1 MLYKKNFVLIF
12 MVLFFIFSATN
23 AVSDDVF
30 GKAWEQIVPGN
41 DQIFDRDIEPM
52 CSGLPG
58 TYPVFSFFVKRGNS
72 PFTVVWFDGGGIG
85 YNPINVLYE
94 PSRTF
99 QPEVDEYV
107 NADGNIVAGDLQ
119 GGESVAGGI
128 FNTDNPENPFYG
140 WNIIYVP
147 YCSGDLYWGSS
158 EVAYPDIMGAY
169 PTETIT
175 VNHHGAD
182 NMFSVLKWMKGN
194 IKDPARLFVSGS
206 SGGSYGILAAFP
218 YLEKMY
224 PKAKMTVLSD
234 AGIGAVDNDSGFL
247 QIAMPTWGVD
257 PDLLDFIPELG
268 SPFYMTTI
276 VDMMS
281 TFADVYPDINF
292 GQYTTAWDATQVMFY
307 NMSKYPM
314 EPEYW
319 GAWESEFCAWNSIMS
334 NFTAQ
339 LADKPNYR
347 YYIGPGIDHMI
358 LQFDR
363 MYTETSDGIAFVDW
377 LREMVWRSHE
387 RQSYDGHM
395 WLNVGCDECPPLMP
409 CE

>member
-12 MVLFFIFSATN
+12 MSLFFIVSATN
-23 AVSDDVF
+23 AISDVSSDTP
-30 GKAWEQIVPGN
+30 WEQIYPGN
-41 DQIFDRDIEPM
+41 GQVFDRDIEPT

-58 TYPVFSFFVKRGNS
+58 TDPTFSFFVKGGDS

-85 YNPINVLYE
+85 YNPINVLYN
-94 PSRTF
+94 RTF

-107 NADGNIVAGDLQ
+107 DQDGNIVAGDLQ
-119 GGESVAGGI
+119 GVESVAGGI
-128 FNTDNPENPFYG
+128 FSTDNPDNPFYG

-147 YCSGDLYWGSS
+147 YCSGDLHWGSS
-158 EVAYPDIMGAY
+158 EVAYPDVLGMY
-169 PTETIT
+169 PG
-175 VNHHGAD
+175 VNAIPVKHHGAD
-182 NMFSVLKWMKGN
+182 NMFSVLKWMGEN
-194 IKDPARLFVSGS
+194 LKDPVRLFVSGS

-218 YLEKMY
+218 YLEQMY
-224 PKAKMTVLSD
+224 PMAKMTVLSD

-281 TFADVYPDINF
+281 TFADVYPDIKF
-292 GQYTTAWDATQVMFY
+292 GQYTTAWDAVQVMFY

-314 EPEYW
+314 DYTQWE
-319 GAWESEFCAWNSIMS
+319 AWPSQFCAWNTIMS
-334 NFTAQ
+334 DVTTQ

-347 YYIGPGIDHMI
+347 YYIGPGTDHMI
-358 LQFDR
+358 LQFDK
-363 MYTETSDGIAFVDW
+363 MYDETAAGIDFVDW
-377 LREMVWRSHE
+377 LQEMVMRSHK
-387 RQSYDGHM
+387 RQSYDGIM
-395 WLNVGCDECPPLMP
+395 WQNVECEECLQPVQCP
-409 CE
+409 